1 LKIRTP
7 DALAARMTIGTE
19 IRNVGY
25 YPDTHAARVTGQI
38 GNRDAVD
45 VQYDDTSR
53 VGAANV
59 DADATYATSSAFSST
74 NTLLNGMC
82 RTRMRAGRHAAV
94 PSPSDGFEAT
104 AGQ

>member
-1 LKIRTP
+1 
-7 DALAARMTIGTE
+7 MTIGTE